1 MTEKT
6 YKILTKDT
14 FMEAAIEG
22 EKMGFDRTLSAL
34 GLDDTL
40 PDDKVYPIIEVVI
53 HEHIAGK
60 PVEPHYRTT
69 IVLHNTNMMIM
80 DMTMETYHGLP
91 EVGVDHPDDKE
102 EAV

>member
-1 MTEKT
+1 
-6 YKILTKDT
+6 
-14 FMEAAIEG
+14 
-22 EKMGFDRTLSAL
+22 MGADVRHDRTLSAL
-34 GLDDTL
+34 GLDDKL

-80 DMTMETYHGLP
+80 DMTMKTYHGLP
-91 EVGVDHPDDKE
+91 EVVVDHPDKE
-102 EAV
+102 EAA

>member
-1 MTEKT
+1 MRRLLP
-6 YKILTKDT
+6 ILLLTLL
-14 FMEAAIEG
+14 FPALALG

-34 GLDDTL
+34 GLDDEL
-40 PDDKVYPIIEVVI
+40 PDDKVYPIIEVMI

-80 DMTMETYHGLP
+80 DMTMKIYHALP
-91 EVGVDHPDDKE
+91 EVVVDHPDKE
-102 EAV
+102 EAA